1 MLKLDQPR
9 AAAMETPTTDYHPP
23 MDLAEWAESLLRS
36 NSYLA
41 LKNISCVF
49 EVGILTLRGCLPS
62 YYLKQ
67 IAQETLAPLE
77 GLAQIDNQIAVVAS
91 GPRAVHRN

>member
-1 MLKLDQPR
+1 
-9 AAAMETPTTDYHPP
+9 
-23 MDLAEWAESLLRS
+23 MDLAEWAESRLRS
-36 NSYLA
+36 NAYLA
-41 LKNISCVF
+41 LKNISCAFGDGV
-49 EVGILTLRGCLPS
+49 LTLRGCLPS

>member
-1 MLKLDQPR
+1 
-9 AAAMETPTTDYHPP
+9 
-23 MDLAEWAESLLRS
+23 MDLAEWAEGRLRS

-41 LKNISCVF
+41 LKNISCEFDDGV
-49 EVGILTLRGCLPS
+49 LRLRGCLPS

-77 GLAQIDNQIAVVAS
+77 GLVQIDNQIAVVAS

>member
-1 MLKLDQPR
+1 MLRLDQPK
-9 AAAMETPTTDYHPP
+9 TPTMGTHPTDVHSP
-23 MDLAEWAESLLRS
+23 MDLAEWAETRLRS

-41 LKNISCVF
+41 LKNISCAFDEGV
-49 EVGILTLRGCLPS
+49 LTLRGCVPS

-67 IAQETLAPLE
+67 IAQETLASLE
-77 GLAQIDNQIAVVAS
+77 GLAQIDNQIDVVAS